1 MPNKLARLEFSTFSR
16 SRRGEFTRGKIVP
29 LNSSG
34 VRTMSDFDYLT
45 GRLENQIEWYDQKSV
60 QAKRRFYFIQTVQLL
75 AAASIPVLAAFT
87 VDKAIL
93 GILGAVAATAVAFG
107 SLGAFQTLWI
117 RYRAT
122 AEALK
127 HEKYLYLSAAE
138 PYSDPQSKTQT
149 LARQCETIV
158 SSEHSMWAARMKKI
172 GRTTD

>member
-1 MPNKLARLEFSTFSR
+1 M
-16 SRRGEFTRGKIVP
+16 G
-29 LNSSG
+29 
-34 VRTMSDFDYLT
+34 DFEYLSK
-45 GRLENQIEWYDQKSV
+45 RVEIQIEWYDQKST
-60 QAKRRFYFIQTVQLL
+60 QAKRRFYAIQTVQLL

-87 VDKAIL
+87 VDTAIL
-93 GILGAVAATAVAFG
+93 GILGAIAAAAAGFG

-138 PYSDPQSKTQT
+138 PYSDPHSKMQE

-158 SSEHSMWAARMKKI
+158 SSEHSVWAARMKKI